1 MACWR
6 GFPGDFADIR
16 YQLIE
21 EVVVF
26 KEVDVTVLEILK
38 CQLSIRDSLKLHS
51 ACGDIPRSH
60 VCRHSFN
67 SMHWTILWVEL
78 IPDSAPTIKEE
89 DEHES
94 QHYNFLLIF

>member
-6 GFPGDFADIR
+6 GLPGNFADIR
-16 YQLIE
+16 YQLIKK
-21 EVVVF
+21 VVVS
-26 KEVDVTVLEILK
+26 KEVDITVLEILK
-38 CQLSIRDSLKLHS
+38 RQLSIRDSLELHGT
-51 ACGDIPRSH
+51 CGDIARSH

-67 SMHWTILWVEL
+67 SMHWMVLWVEL
-78 IPDSAPTIKEE
+78 IPDSAPTIEEE